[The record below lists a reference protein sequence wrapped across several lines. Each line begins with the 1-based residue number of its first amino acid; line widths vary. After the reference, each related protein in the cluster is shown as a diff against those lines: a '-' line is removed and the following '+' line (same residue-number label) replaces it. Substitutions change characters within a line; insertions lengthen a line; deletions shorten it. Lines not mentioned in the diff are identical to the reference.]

1 MCFVLLDEH
10 ERDLHDHQD
19 RDDCNC
25 DCMYVYIIYE
35 LNFSSLSLIR
45 NGSLSI
51 LSLRQFLTKYQ
62 NFLFT
67 TFTVLHIYYIYIDYS
82 CHKINTAI

>member
-10 ERDLHDHQD
+10 ERDLHDHED

-51 LSLRQFLTKYQ
+51 LSLRQFVTKYQ

-67 TFTVLHIYYIYIDYS
+67 TFTVLHIYYIYRLYM
-82 CHKINTAI
+82 